1 MVFRREP
8 DCSPILLRLNS
19 TRPALPAWWCLTFAR
34 RVRVSAG
41 DNAANVEGVDCC
53 SQSKQHSACCPL
65 RREGEHP
72 RADHGMERRTET
84 RRTEATGSSP
94 KWLLLGSA
102 VVARSFLP
110 LLYAASSHTQAGRCL
125 SASRCPSASRC
136 LSDLHDGA

>member
-41 DNAANVEGVDCC
+41 DNAANVEGVDCS

-65 RREGEHP
+65 RREGEPP

-84 RRTEATGSSP
+84 RRTEATAPHPNGSYSAAR
-94 KWLLLGSA
+94 LLR
-102 VVARSFLP
+102 VASFHFSMPPEATHRRDPVLQP
-110 LLYAASSHTQAGRCL
+110 PAASR
-125 SASRCPSASRC
+125 
-136 LSDLHDGA
+136 